1 MNDLS
6 FVPDAP
12 PKSTA
17 HAMAKVALGLSIV
30 AFVVPLG
37 IAALVLGHMAEKRM
51 EPAPQTGNGNA
62 MARAAL
68 WIAYLQ
74 LAFITIAA
82 LMTWGMFHE
91 TVEGFR
97 RDAMVQRVFR
107 ASDQMQPLDAESARE
122 EEVSALNMM
131 NQIMAIEEQMRK
143 HREDRGYVCELYGV
157 LENGAEDST
166 DAEKRAFGQRVL
178 QSPYMFRISNCNPIK
193 SGIPEAAYLLTAVPR
208 PPRMPD
214 GSALFCA
221 DQTGVVRQIRGGISL
236 DCIKDGQVIR

>member
-1 MNDLS
+1 MNAGS
-6 FVPDAP
+6 YVPAAP
-12 PKSTA
+12 PKSTP

-37 IAALVLGHMAEKRM
+37 IAALVLGYMAEKRM
-51 EPAPQTGNGNA
+51 EPAPQSGNGNA
-62 MARAAL
+62 IARAAL

-74 LAFITIAA
+74 LAFITITG

-122 EEVSALNMM
+122 EEASAVNMIY
-131 NQIMAIEEQMRK
+131 QIIAIEDQMRK
-143 HREDRGYVCELYGV
+143 HRDDGGYVCELYGV
-157 LENGAEDST
+157 LENGPEGST

-193 SGIPEAAYLLTAVPR
+193 TGIPEAAYVLTAVPR

-236 DCIKDGQVIR
+236 DCLKDGQAIR